1 MPRTATIDAVKL
13 KDIAELPPWEWPGN
27 TSDKIK
33 KMMRDH
39 GAPEPDRK
47 LAVEMAG
54 NMTVI
59 DNEISGLL
67 IGVLIDQTEPEML
80 RSRAAVSLGPVL
92 EQIDMEGFDDD
103 PYRDDPPI
111 TPEMFEHIKETLQ
124 AVYRDETAPKL
135 VRRRALEASVRAA
148 QDWHADAIR
157 AQYSGSDQEWK
168 LTAIFGMR
176 HVPGFETQILES
188 LNSTNQDIHVE
199 AIRAAGERE
208 VAEAWPHILALL
220 ESSKTP
226 KRLLLEAIG
235 ASAYVNP
242 AEAGVALVDLVDS
255 DDEEIAEAAAEA
267 MMEAESAKNPF
278 DEEDEDEEDDEEY
291 IN

>member
-92 EQIDMEGFDDD
+92 EQIDNNHRRIWQHMQVSTVLSAREF
-103 PYRDDPPI
+103 
-111 TPEMFEHIKETLQ
+111 TLSQ
-124 AVYRDETAPKL
+124 
-135 VRRRALEASVRAA
+135 
-148 QDWHADAIR
+148 H
-157 AQYSGSDQEWK
+157 
-168 LTAIFGMR
+168 
-176 HVPGFETQILES
+176 
-188 LNSTNQDIHVE
+188 
-199 AIRAAGERE
+199 
-208 VAEAWPHILALL
+208 
-220 ESSKTP
+220 
-226 KRLLLEAIG
+226 
-235 ASAYVNP
+235 
-242 AEAGVALVDLVDS
+242 
-255 DDEEIAEAAAEA
+255 
-267 MMEAESAKNPF
+267 
-278 DEEDEDEEDDEEY
+278 
-291 IN
+291 